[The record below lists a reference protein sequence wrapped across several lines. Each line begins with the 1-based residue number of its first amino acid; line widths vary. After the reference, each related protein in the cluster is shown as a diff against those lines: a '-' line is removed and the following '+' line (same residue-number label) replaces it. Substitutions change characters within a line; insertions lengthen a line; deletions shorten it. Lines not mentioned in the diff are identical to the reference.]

1 MQPWWHLFGMTDF
14 LGGIIQTGAQQSSLR
29 QRDRTEAANL
39 VNEKRTLI
47 FYKLI

>member
-1 MQPWWHLFGMTDF
+1 
-14 LGGIIQTGAQQSSLR
+14 LR